1 MCSAG
6 GRPLTSGLADS
17 FLSFCGAHVSVMRF
31 RKPPNK
37 SLAHILASKMYPDC
51 TVRGVP
57 LYIAMSK
64 RPRMEIVLLPPFLRA
79 AQGRRA
85 DRAPAPTS
93 PAATAPGSGAP
104 VPGQPAAAAQAT
116 GAAAVAAGQSTARP
130 GAPLL
135 PIARPPPLPRA
146 PSRRTP
152 APSCT
157 ARARQRLPQPKRTT
171 TAAHRL
177 SGRRPNLWRP
187 QDAS

>member
-37 SLAHILASKMYPDC
+37 SLAYKLASKTYPDC

-57 LYIAMSK
+57 HYIAMSK
-64 RPRMEIVLLPPFLRA
+64 RARMEIVLLPPFLTA
-79 AQGRRA
+79 AQCRRV
-85 DRAPAPTS
+85 DRAPAPTH
-93 PAATAPGSGAP
+93 PAAAAPGSGAP

-116 GAAAVAAGQSTARP
+116 GGAAVAAGQSTARP
-130 GAPLL
+130 GAP
-135 PIARPPPLPRA
+135 IARPPPLPLA

-157 ARARQRLPQPKRTT
+157 ARARQRLPQPKKPP

-177 SGRRPNLWRP
+177 SGRRPNLGRP
-187 QDAS
+187 PDAT